1 MSHAPL
7 FPASPARTPFPRPFI
22 RFAATLAAVAALAVG
37 SPAAAAEPGGAV
49 LQFGLYGKDG
59 EAWWAWQTMKR
70 RKPELVNGLT
80 ADVVNTSGGVALRAR
95 AAAGTDGNAL
105 CRRIVGA
112 GFGCLVIEQA
122 PAAPPAARTAETT
135 ITTVKPTTKP
145 PEAQV
150 LAQAPAQAP
159 AAPPAQAAAPA
170 PAPPPP
176 AVVSTAVPPA
186 IVPVA
191 MVAPKA
197 PEPARE
203 PVKTIT
209 TAVVPPPPPAPVAA
223 PITVA
228 MAAPPAAAPAATP
241 TATPAG
247 GLRFAPFAPPPAA
260 PAAKPPGAPTHAGMP
275 GHDGVFLYNDEEAR
289 VLREIEGRARVRGRL
304 GAIIPDTKIDIS
316 PAVLKREN
324 WNLCAITF
332 DDGPHRTV
340 TRQILEILNQEKI
353 VATYFPVGRVAAHY
367 PDIIKEWVA
376 AGHEIGNHSQTH
388 ADLRPLPAEAQRFEI
403 AEANRILRTMG
414 ANPVL
419 FRPPYGRYTLD
430 LLAIAREEKM
440 SPVLWNVDTRDWQ
453 MRDPDK
459 IVQHVKTAAGTGS
472 VLLMHSTYPSTA
484 TALPRVIADLRAKG
498 CQFVTLTEWIER
510 MRNLAAPMM
519 VNAAEPVVSAG
530 APVGAPH

>member
-7 FPASPARTPFPRPFI
+7 SQAPHVRTPFPRALI
-22 RFAATLAAVAALAVG
+22 RFAATLTAIAALTTG
-37 SPAAAAEPGGAV
+37 IPAGAAEPGGAV
-49 LQFGLYGKDG
+49 LQFGLYGKEG

-80 ADVVNTSGGVALRAR
+80 ADVVALGAGNQGGVALRAR
-95 AAAGTDGNAL
+95 TAAGTDGNAL

-122 PAAPPAARTAETT
+122 PAAAPAPRSAETT
-135 ITTVKPTTKP
+135 ITTVKPTIKP
-145 PEAQV
+145 SP
-150 LAQAPAQAP
+150 APQP
-159 AAPPAQAAAPA
+159 APA
-170 PAPPPP
+170 PAL
-176 AVVSTAVPPA
+176 AEVPPA
-186 IVPVA
+186 PQAVVVPVA
-191 MVAPKA
+191 MAAPKA
-197 PEPARE
+197 PEAPA
-203 PVKTIT
+203 TIT
-209 TAVVPPPPPAPVAA
+209 TAVLPPSAPPPA

-228 MAAPPAAAPAATP
+228 MAAPPPPPPPAPPSQSVAPAPAPAAPAQ
-241 TATPAG
+241 ATPAG

-260 PAAKPPGAPTHAGMP
+260 PAKPAGAATHAGMP
-275 GHDGVFLYNDEEAR
+275 GHDGVFLYNDDEAR

-324 WNLCAITF
+324 WNLCAVTF

-440 SPVLWNVDTRDWQ
+440 APVLWNVDTRDWQ

-484 TALPRVIADLRAKG
+484 AALPRVISDLRSKG
-498 CQFVTLTEWIER
+498 CQFVTLSEWIER

-530 APVGAPH
+530 APLGGAPH